1 MDNEYYVYEYISENS
16 EEIITSNNKRIF
28 IKKGTPFY
36 IGKGKGNRVTA
47 GIRNL
52 ECEKFKKEL
61 GWKYNIK
68 KDNLSEEEA
77 LNFEKELIQE
87 YLDKEIYLTNC
98 LSGNTS
104 QADIETLRVIK
115 YLLIL
120 IDNEIIKMSQEQ
132 IALETESYTSIISN
146 VRTNKDDK
154 FTKLKPKC
162 PDNIKYIL
170 QEYDFDRMADKDL
183 KYANIKY
190 VLDLVDKGIIKAT
203 QTQIAEYFG
212 EYTTVI
218 SGIKK
223 GKYTTVTK
231 SIKPENLD
239 EILLEFDLNKLT
251 LDEKNKGSIMY
262 IVKNFIDTGILKMT
276 IRDLVRE
283 TKSIYNISE
292 MQIADMKRRRAS
304 LELVKPSGDVI
315 GKLFEKYYFSDEE
328 MINL

>member
-1 MDNEYYVYEYISENS
+1 MDKEYYVYEYVSNDS
-16 EEIITSNNKRIF
+16 KEIITSDDKCIF

-36 IGKGKGNRVTA
+36 VGKGNRVTT

-61 GWKYNIK
+61 GWEYNIK
-68 KDNLSEEEA
+68 KDKLSEEEA
-77 LNFEKELIQE
+77 LNFEKELIQ
-87 YLDKEIYLTNC
+87 
-98 LSGNTS
+98 
-104 QADIETLRVIK
+104 K
-115 YLLIL
+115 YL
-120 IDNEIIKMSQEQ
+120 DNEIIKMSQEQ
-132 IALETESYTSIISN
+132 IALETESYTSIVSN
-146 VRTNKDDK
+146 IRTNKDGK
-154 FTKLKPKC
+154 FSKLKPKC

-170 QEYDFDRMADKDL
+170 QEYDFDKISDKDL

-190 VLDLVDKGIIKAT
+190 VLDLIDKGIIKAT
-203 QTQIAEYFG
+203 QTQVAEYFS
-212 EYTTVI
+212 EHTTVT

-276 IRDLVRE
+276 MRDLVRE
-283 TKSIYNISE
+283 TKEVYNISE
-292 MQIADMKRRRAS
+292 MQIADMRRRS
-304 LELVKPSGDVI
+304 VGLELIKPSEEII

>member
-1 MDNEYYVYEYISENS
+1 MDKEYYVYEYISDDSKEITTNS
-16 EEIITSNNKRIF
+16 NKCMFIT
-28 IKKGTPFY
+28 KGTPFY
-36 IGKGKGNRVTA
+36 IGKGKGNRVTT

-52 ECEKFKKEL
+52 ECEKFKNEL
-61 GWKYNIK
+61 GWDYIIK
-68 KDNLSEEEA
+68 KDKLSEEEA

-87 YLDKEIYLTNC
+87 YLDKGIYLTNC
-98 LSGNTS
+98 LSGNSS

-115 YLLIL
+115 YIFML

-132 IALETESYTSIISN
+132 IALETDSYTSIVSN
-146 VRTNKDDK
+146 IRTNKDGK
-154 FTKLKPKC
+154 FSKLRPKC

-170 QEYDFDRMADKDL
+170 QEYDFDKISEKDL

-190 VLDLVDKGIIKAT
+190 VLDLMDKGIIKAT
-203 QTQIAEYFG
+203 QTQIAEYFD
-212 EYTTVI
+212 EYTTTI

-231 SIKPENLD
+231 SIKPHNLD
-239 EILLEFDLNKLT
+239 EILMEFDLNKLT
-251 LDEKNKGSIMY
+251 LDEKNKGNIMY

-283 TKSIYNISE
+283 TKDTYNINE
-292 MQIADMKRRRAS
+292 MQIADMRRRS
-304 LELVKPSGDVI
+304 LGMELVKPSGDMI

>member
-1 MDNEYYVYEYISENS
+1 MDKEYYVYEYVSNDS
-16 EEIITSNNKRIF
+16 KEIITSDDKCIF

-36 IGKGKGNRVTA
+36 VGKGNRVTT

-61 GWKYNIK
+61 GWEYNIK
-68 KDNLSEEEA
+68 KDKLSEEEA
-77 LNFEKELIQE
+77 LNFEKELIQ
-87 YLDKEIYLTNC
+87 
-98 LSGNTS
+98 
-104 QADIETLRVIK
+104 K
-115 YLLIL
+115 YL
-120 IDNEIIKMSQEQ
+120 DNEIIKMSQEQ
-132 IALETESYTSIISN
+132 IALETESYTSIVSN
-146 VRTNKDDK
+146 IRTNKDGK
-154 FTKLKPKC
+154 FSKLKPKC

-170 QEYDFDRMADKDL
+170 QEYDFDKISDKDL

-190 VLDLVDKGIIKAT
+190 VLDLIDKGIIKAT
-203 QTQIAEYFG
+203 QTQVAEYFS
-212 EYTTVI
+212 EHTTVT

-276 IRDLVRE
+276 MRDLVRE
-283 TKSIYNISE
+283 TKEVYNISE
-292 MQIADMKRRRAS
+292 MQIADMRRRS
-304 LELVKPSGDVI
+304 VGLELIKPSGEII

>member
-1 MDNEYYVYEYISENS
+1 MDKEYYVYEYVSNDS
-16 EEIITSNNKRIF
+16 KEIITSDDKCIF

-36 IGKGKGNRVTA
+36 VGKGNRVTT

-61 GWKYNIK
+61 GWEYNIK
-68 KDNLSEEEA
+68 KDKLSEEEA
-77 LNFEKELIQE
+77 LNFEKELIQ
-87 YLDKEIYLTNC
+87 
-98 LSGNTS
+98 
-104 QADIETLRVIK
+104 K
-115 YLLIL
+115 YL
-120 IDNEIIKMSQEQ
+120 DNEIIKMSQEQ
-132 IALETESYTSIISN
+132 IALETDSYTSIVSN
-146 VRTNKDDK
+146 IRTNKDGK
-154 FTKLKPKC
+154 FSKLKPKC

-170 QEYDFDRMADKDL
+170 QEYDFDKISDKDL

-190 VLDLVDKGIIKAT
+190 VLDLIDKGIIKAT
-203 QTQIAEYFG
+203 QTQVAEYFS
-212 EYTTVI
+212 EHTTVT

-276 IRDLVRE
+276 MRDLVRE
-283 TKSIYNISE
+283 TKEVYNISE
-292 MQIADMKRRRAS
+292 MQIADMRRRS
-304 LELVKPSGDVI
+304 VGLELIKPSGEII

>member
-1 MDNEYYVYEYISENS
+1 MDKEYYVYEYVSNDS
-16 EEIITSNNKRIF
+16 KEIITSDDKCIF

-36 IGKGKGNRVTA
+36 VGKGNRVTT

-52 ECEKFKKEL
+52 ECEKFEKEL
-61 GWKYNIK
+61 GWEYNIK
-68 KDNLSEEEA
+68 KDKLSEEEA
-77 LNFEKELIQE
+77 LNFEKELIQ
-87 YLDKEIYLTNC
+87 
-98 LSGNTS
+98 
-104 QADIETLRVIK
+104 K
-115 YLLIL
+115 YL
-120 IDNEIIKMSQEQ
+120 DNEIIKMSQEQ
-132 IALETESYTSIISN
+132 IALETESYTSIVSN
-146 VRTNKDDK
+146 IRTNKDGK
-154 FTKLKPKC
+154 FSKLKPKC

-170 QEYDFDRMADKDL
+170 QEYDFDKISDKDL

-190 VLDLVDKGIIKAT
+190 VLDLIDKGIIKAT
-203 QTQIAEYFG
+203 QTQVAEYFS
-212 EYTTVI
+212 EHTTVT

-276 IRDLVRE
+276 MRDLVRE
-283 TKSIYNISE
+283 TKEVYNISE
-292 MQIADMKRRRAS
+292 MQIADMRRRS
-304 LELVKPSGDVI
+304 VGLELIKPSGEII